1 MGFSELME
9 TKDVW
14 QQKPMHKSHLNVGS
28 KEKHTEGHQWN
39 NKHLHIDSKLGN
51 IIVSMLHF

>member
-28 KEKHTEGHQWN
+28 KEKHTEGHQ
-39 NKHLHIDSKLGN
+39 
-51 IIVSMLHF
+51 